1 MGCRAV
7 GNNTITDKDQLGLG
21 LEGVEAPSHSP
32 PVDDSYVLFVP
43 SSLVA
48 ADMG

>member
-1 MGCRAV
+1 MGCSAI

-21 LEGVEAPSHSP
+21 LEGVAPSHSP

-43 SSLVA
+43 SSAAA